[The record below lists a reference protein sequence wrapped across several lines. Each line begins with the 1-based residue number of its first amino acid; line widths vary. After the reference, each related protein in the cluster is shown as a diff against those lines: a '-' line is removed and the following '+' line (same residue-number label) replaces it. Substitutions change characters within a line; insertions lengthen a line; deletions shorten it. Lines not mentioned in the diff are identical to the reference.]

1 MMEAQKIH
9 VFEENPNKH
18 GDSHILGK
26 TLALPVL
33 TLNRKVRINMDQQRI
48 PKDRKR
54 FHVKYSVT
62 GKLFYL
68 AS

>member
-1 MMEAQKIH
+1 MAAQKIH
-9 VFEENPNKH
+9 VFEENLNKH

-33 TLNRKVRINMDQQRI
+33 TLNTTAKINLDQQWV
-48 PKDRKR
+48 PKNQKR
-54 FHVKYSVT
+54 FHVKYFVTT

-68 AS
+68 IS